1 MMYTYSFL
9 KSIVKAKSVALLIF
23 PITMT
28 INKNSKN
35 RTIQQRNKSVLKNSA
50 ILLNLFYLS
59 SWIRWLYSY

>member
-9 KSIVKAKSVALLIF
+9 KSIVKAKSVALLIS

-35 RTIQQRNKSVLKNSA
+35 RTIQQRNKSETQKGLSTSMQS
-50 ILLNLFYLS
+50 LLDIMEAL
-59 SWIRWLYSY
+59 